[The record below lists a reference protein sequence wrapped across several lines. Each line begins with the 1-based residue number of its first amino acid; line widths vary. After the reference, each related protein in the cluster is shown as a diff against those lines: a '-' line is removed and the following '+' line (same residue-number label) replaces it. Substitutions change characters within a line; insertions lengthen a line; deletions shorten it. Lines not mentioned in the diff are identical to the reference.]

1 MIAFCNRQVDC
12 HRLLSMAIKFF
23 AENQLRMTEPAESKS
38 VLMEKNRL
46 ESLTDGIFAFAM
58 TLLVTSMILPRDA
71 IATQASG
78 AALLSML
85 PDFYHY
91 IIAFFVLAAFWMGH
105 HEQFSKIHHLDNNFM
120 VLNVIGLFF
129 VTLVPFSTSF
139 IGDYPST
146 DPIPTCLFEFNLL
159 VLGLIFVIQWYY
171 ASRDH
176 YLISPEYP
184 DYAIWRRTNHALIIP
199 VVSLLGIILA
209 LIGFSSSTMVYMLT
223 PLATY
228 IVERKARTR
237 AELNKK

>member
-1 MIAFCNRQVDC
+1 MHSARGLAGQSAFIIHGALFLYQRTI
-12 HRLLSMAIKFF
+12 S
-23 AENQLRMTEPAESKS
+23 MTESAESKN

-71 IATQASG
+71 VVAQSSG
-78 AALLSML
+78 VTLLGML

-105 HEQFSKIHHLDNNFM
+105 HEQFSKIHHLDGKFLIM
-120 VLNVIGLFF
+120 NVIGLFF

-139 IGDYPST
+139 IGDYPSS
-146 DPIPTCLFEFNLL
+146 DPIPTCLFEFNLMA
-159 VLGLIFVIQWYY
+159 LGLIFAVQWYY
-171 ASRDH
+171 ATRNH

-184 DYAIWRRTNHALIIP
+184 DYDIRRRMNHGLIIP
-199 VVSLLGIILA
+199 VISLLGIIIA
-209 LIGFSSSTMVYMLT
+209 LMGFHSSTMVYMLS

-228 IVERKARTR
+228 LVERNA
-237 AELNKK
+237 KKSAGLIPE

>member
-1 MIAFCNRQVDC
+1 
-12 HRLLSMAIKFF
+12 
-23 AENQLRMTEPAESKS
+23 MTESAESNN

-58 TLLVTSMILPRDA
+58 TLLVTSLILPRDA

-78 AALLSML
+78 AALISML

-105 HEQFSKIHHLDNNFM
+105 HEQFSKIHHLDRNFLI
-120 VLNVIGLFF
+120 LNVTGLFF

-159 VLGLIFVIQWYY
+159 VLGLIFVFQWYY
-171 ASRDH
+171 ATRDH

-184 DYAIWRRTNHALIIP
+184 EYAIWRRMNRGLIIP
-199 VVSLLGIILA
+199 AVSTLGIILA
-209 LIGFSSSTMVYMLT
+209 LSGFHSSTMVYMLI
-223 PLATY
+223 PFATY
-228 IVERKARTR
+228 IVEQKARKS
-237 AELNKK
+237 AELN